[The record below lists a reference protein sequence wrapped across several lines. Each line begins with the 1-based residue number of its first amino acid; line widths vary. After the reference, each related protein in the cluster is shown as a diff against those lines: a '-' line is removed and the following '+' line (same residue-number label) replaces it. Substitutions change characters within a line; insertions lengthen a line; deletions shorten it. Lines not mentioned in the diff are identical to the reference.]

1 MWRLTRW
8 ALPRLGRLFY
18 GDAARWSPTDRRSS
32 QLQGYSIAFLTVL
45 LALLLTLLLW
55 QLHRL
60 NSIYPLFLATVMVSS
75 WYGGFNPGLL
85 ATFLSATVCAYF
97 LLPPFHSLAVTGF
110 SVIGLVQFVLVAVL
124 ISSLNSALRQARS
137 QAQKNARTAQD
148 NYECLRQIQDSL
160 RQSEERYRLLIE
172 GVTNYAIFMLD
183 PSGNFTSWNIG
194 AERILGYQ
202 EAEIIGQPFERIF
215 SPETIERGQ
224 PQQVL
229 RKAIAEGFSK
239 ENRWHLRKDGTSF
252 WAHCVI
258 TPLRDENGNLRG
270 FSKIMQDITERKQAE
285 EEKEQLLLREQAAR
299 AVSEAAQ
306 SAAEAANRS
315 KDEFLAIVS
324 HELRTPMTAI
334 IGWAGMLQTGAL
346 DEAKVTLALEIIERN
361 ANLQMQLIED
371 LLDISRI
378 VRGELSL
385 SIDLVDLVEVIIAA
399 IEVVQSLADAKDI
412 EIETILDTSI
422 EKISGDSDRLQQVV
436 LNLLTNGIKF
446 TPNGGR
452 IKVRLSKEMANREWG
467 VSSGEEFSQPSIPN
481 YIQIQVSDTGK
492 GISADFLPHVFE
504 RFSQAD
510 SSHTRSDKG
519 LGLGLAIARHV
530 VELHGGT
537 IQAKSQGI
545 GQGATFTFKLPIL
558 EESREESLSP
568 SSPNTVRL
576 TELSVEASRG
586 SRGRREAEEE
596 KLLNNNSLPSPASPA
611 SPAPP
616 AYPNRIALS
625 PSSPNPLT
633 NLRVLV
639 VDDEADVRQWIT
651 AVLEESGAKVSTFS
665 STRQALE
672 ALEELHPDVLISDI
686 GMPGEDGYALMRK
699 IREIEAERGGRIPAV
714 ALTGYARV
722 EDYKEA
728 LAAGFQLHVAKP
740 VRAAELIAVVAS
752 LGKMSGKL

>member
-8 ALPRLGRLFY
+8 TLPRLGRFSY
-18 GDAARWSPTDRRSS
+18 GDATRS

-60 NSIYPLFLATVMVSS
+60 NSIYPLFLAAVMLSS
-75 WYGGFNPGLL
+75 WYGGLNPGLL
-85 ATFLSATVCAYF
+85 ATFLSAIACAYF
-97 LLPPFHSLAVTGF
+97 LLPPFYSLAVTGF
-110 SVIGLVQFVLVAVL
+110 SVVGLVQFVLVAVL
-124 ISSLNSALRQARS
+124 ISSLNFALRKARS
-137 QAQKNARTAQD
+137 QAQKNARAAQD
-148 NYECLRQIQDSL
+148 NYEFLRQIQDTL

-183 PSGNFTSWNIG
+183 PNGNFTSWNIG

-215 SPETIERGQ
+215 SPEAIERGQ

-229 RKAIAEGFSK
+229 TKAVTEGFSK
-239 ENRWHLRKDGTSF
+239 ENRWHLRKDGTFF
-252 WAHCVI
+252 WAYCVI

-346 DEAKVTLALEIIERN
+346 DEAKVSLALETIERN

-385 SIDLVDLVEVIIAA
+385 SIDLVDLVEVITAA
-399 IEVVQSLADAKDI
+399 IEVVQSLADAKSI
-412 EIETILDTSI
+412 QIETTLDTSI
-422 EKISGDSDRLQQVV
+422 EKIWGDSDRLQQVV
-436 LNLLTNGIKF
+436 LNLLTNAIKF
-446 TPNGGR
+446 TPNDGR
-452 IKVRLSKEMANREWG
+452 VKVQLSFSHEFN
-467 VSSGEEFSQPSIPN
+467 SSHSALIE
-481 YIQIQVSDTGK
+481 VSDTGK

-504 RFSQAD
+504 RFCQAD
-510 SSHTRSDKG
+510 STHTRSNKG

-537 IQAKSQGI
+537 IQAQSQGI
-545 GQGATFTFKLPIL
+545 GQGATFTVKLPIL
-558 EESREESLSP
+558 EESRGAALRLLSAP
-568 SSPNTVRL
+568 L
-576 TELSVEASRG
+576 KASRSVTEEQG
-586 SRGRREAEEE
+586 SKGTGENNLHFSPQSPLPLIPRGGPE
-596 KLLNNNSLPSPASPA
+596 L
-611 SPAPP
+611 
-616 AYPNRIALS
+616 
-625 PSSPNPLT
+625 PNPLN

-651 AVLEESGAKVSTFS
+651 AVLEECGAKVSTFS

-672 ALEELHPDVLISDI
+672 ALKELHPDVLISDI
-686 GMPGEDGYALMRK
+686 GMPGEDGYTLMRK
-699 IREIEAERGGRIPAV
+699 IRELEPELGGRIPAV
-714 ALTGYARV
+714 ALTGYARI

>member
-1 MWRLTRW
+1 MWGLTR
-8 ALPRLGRLFY
+8 R
-18 GDAARWSPTDRRSS
+18 S
-32 QLQGYSIAFLTVL
+32 QLQGYGIAFLTVL

-60 NSIYPLFLATVMVSS
+60 NSIYPLFLAAVMVSS
-75 WYGGFNPGLL
+75 WYGGLNPGLL
-85 ATFLSATVCAYF
+85 ATFLSAIVCAYF
-97 LLPPFHSLAVTGF
+97 LLPPFYSLAITGF
-110 SVIGLVQFVLVAVL
+110 SVVGLLQFVLVALL
-124 ISSLNSALRQARS
+124 ISLLNTALRQARS
-137 QAQKNARTAQD
+137 QAQMNAVAALQ
-148 NYECLRQIQDSL
+148 NYERLRESQDSL
-160 RQSEERYRLLIE
+160 RQSEERYRLLVE

-183 PSGNFTSWNIG
+183 PNGNVTTWNIG

-202 EAEIIGQPFERIF
+202 EAEIIGQPFERVF
-215 SPETIERGQ
+215 SPEAIKQGL
-224 PQQVL
+224 PKQVL
-229 RKAIAEGFSK
+229 RKAVAEGFSR
-239 ENRWHLRKDGTSF
+239 ENRWHIRKDGTFF
-252 WAHCVI
+252 WAHCLI
-258 TPLRDENGNLRG
+258 TPLLDDDGNLRG

-334 IGWAGMLQTGAL
+334 IGWAGMLQTGVL
-346 DEAKVTLALEIIERN
+346 DEAKATLALEIIERN

-385 SIDLVDLVEVIIAA
+385 SIDLVDLVEVITAA
-399 IEVVQSLADAKDI
+399 IEVVQSLANAKDI
-412 EIETILDTSI
+412 QLETILDTSI
-422 EKISGDSDRLQQVV
+422 EKIWGDSDRLQQVV
-436 LNLLTNGIKF
+436 LNLLTNAIKF

-452 IKVRLSKEMANREWG
+452 VEVRLSKEMGSR
-467 VSSGEEFSQPSIPN
+467 EEFSQPAIPN
-481 YIQIQVSDTGK
+481 YLQIEVTDTGK
-492 GISADFLPHVFE
+492 GISPDFLPHVFE
-504 RFSQAD
+504 RFWQAD
-510 SSHTRSDKG
+510 STHTRSNKG
-519 LGLGLAIARHV
+519 LGLGLAIALHL

-537 IQAKSQGI
+537 IDAQSQGI
-545 GQGATFTFKLPIL
+545 GQGATFTVKLPIL
-558 EESREESLSP
+558 EESRGAALRLRSVTEEQ
-568 SSPNTVRL
+568 
-576 TELSVEASRG
+576 G
-586 SRGRREAEEE
+586 SRGAGD
-596 KLLNNNSLPSPASPA
+596 NNLHFFSQ
-611 SPAPP
+611 SPAPNP
-616 AYPNRIALS
+616 QS
-625 PSSPNPLT
+625 PVPNPLSG
-633 NLRVLV
+633 LRVLV

-651 AVLEESGAKVSTFS
+651 AVLEECGAEVSAFS
-665 STRQALE
+665 STGQALE
-672 ALEELHPDVLISDI
+672 ALEKLHPDVLISDI

-699 IREIEAERGGRIPAV
+699 IRKLEPELGGRIPAI

>member
-8 ALPRLGRLFY
+8 ASLLLSERLRQREASLSETRTRTPMLMPTPRLSY
-18 GDAARWSPTDRRSS
+18 GDARRWSPTDRRPS

-60 NSIYPLFLATVMVSS
+60 NSIYPLFLAAVMVSS

-85 ATFLSATVCAYF
+85 ATFLSAIVCVYF
-97 LLPPFHSLAVTGF
+97 LLPPFYSLAVTGF
-110 SVIGLVQFVLVAVL
+110 SVIGLFQFVLVAVL

-137 QAQKNARTAQD
+137 QAQKNAQAAQQ
-148 NYECLRQIQDSL
+148 NYESLRQIQDSL

-183 PSGNFTSWNIG
+183 PNGNFTSWNIG

-215 SPETIERGQ
+215 SPEAIERGQ

-229 RKAIAEGFSK
+229 TKAVTEGFSK
-239 ENRWHLRKDGTSF
+239 ENRWHLRKDGKFF

-270 FSKIMQDITERKQAE
+270 FSKIMQDITERKQVE

-385 SIDLVDLVEVIIAA
+385 SIDLVHLVEVITAA
-399 IEVVQSLADAKDI
+399 IEVVQSLADAKSI
-412 EIETILDTSI
+412 QIETILDTSI

-436 LNLLTNGIKF
+436 LNLLTNAIKF
-446 TPNGGR
+446 TPDGGR
-452 IKVRLSKEMANREWG
+452 IKVRLSKEVWNREWG
-467 VSSGEEFSQPSIPN
+467 AGSGEEFSQPSIPN
-481 YIQIQVSDTGK
+481 YVQIQVSDTGQ

-504 RFSQAD
+504 RFCQAD
-510 SSHTRSDKG
+510 SSHTRSNKG

-537 IQAKSQGI
+537 IQAQSQGI
-545 GQGATFTFKLPIL
+545 GQGATFTVNLPIL
-558 EESREESLSP
+558 EESRQESLSP
-568 SSPNTVRL
+568 PSPPSPLSPNL
-576 TELSVEASRG
+576 
-586 SRGRREAEEE
+586 
-596 KLLNNNSLPSPASPA
+596 
-611 SPAPP
+611 
-616 AYPNRIALS
+616 
-625 PSSPNPLT
+625 LT

-699 IREIEAERGGRIPAV
+699 IREIEAEQGGRIPAV

-728 LAAGFQLHVAKP
+728 LAAGFQLHIAKP

-752 LGKMSGKL
+752 LGKMSGKI

>member
-8 ALPRLGRLFY
+8 ALPRLPY
-18 GDAARWSPTDRRSS
+18 GTLREQRFS
-32 QLQGYSIAFLTVL
+32 QLQRYSIAFLTVL

-60 NSIYPLFLATVMVSS
+60 NSIYPLFLAAVMVSS
-75 WYGGFNPGLL
+75 WYGGLNPGLL
-85 ATFLSATVCAYF
+85 ATFLSAIVCAYF
-97 LLPPFHSLAVTGF
+97 LLPPFYSLAVSGF
-110 SVIGLVQFVLVAVL
+110 GAVGLLQFVLVALL
-124 ISSLNSALRQARS
+124 ISLLNTALREARS
-137 QAQKNARTAQD
+137 QAQKNARAAQD
-148 NYECLRQIQDSL
+148 NYECLRQIQDTL

-183 PSGNFTSWNIG
+183 PNGNFTSWNIG

-215 SPETIERGQ
+215 SPEAIEREQ

-229 RKAIAEGFSK
+229 TKAVTEGFSK
-239 ENRWHLRKDGTSF
+239 ENRWHIRKDGTFF

-385 SIDLVDLVEVIIAA
+385 SIDLVDLVEVITAA

-412 EIETILDTSI
+412 QIETILDTSI
-422 EKISGDSDRLQQVV
+422 EKISGDLDRLQQVV
-436 LNLLTNGIKF
+436 LNLLTNAIKF

-452 IKVRLSKEMANREWG
+452 IKVRLSKKVG
-467 VSSGEEFSQPSIPN
+467 SGEEFSQYPNPN
-481 YIQIQVSDTGK
+481 YAQIQVSDTGQ

-504 RFSQAD
+504 RFCQAD
-510 SSHTRSDKG
+510 STHTRSNKG
-519 LGLGLAIARHV
+519 LGLGLAIALHV

-537 IQAKSQGI
+537 IQAQSQGI
-545 GQGATFTFKLPIL
+545 GQGATFTVKLPVL
-558 EESREESLSP
+558 EESRGESLSP
-568 SSPNTVRL
+568 SSP
-576 TELSVEASRG
+576 S
-586 SRGRREAEEE
+586 
-596 KLLNNNSLPSPASPA
+596 
-611 SPAPP
+611 AP
-616 AYPNRIALS
+616 LS
-625 PSSPNPLT
+625 PNSLT

-651 AVLEESGAKVSTFS
+651 AVLEECGAKVSTFS

-672 ALEELHPDVLISDI
+672 GLEELHPDVLISDI
-686 GMPGEDGYALMRK
+686 GMPDEDGYALMRK
-699 IREIEAERGGRIPAV
+699 IRELEPELGGRIPAV

>member
-8 ALPRLGRLFY
+8 ASLLLSERLRQREANAQRL
-18 GDAARWSPTDRRSS
+18 ATASLREASLSEPRWSPTDRRSS
-32 QLQGYSIAFLTVL
+32 QLQRYSIAFLTVL

-55 QLHRL
+55 QVHRL
-60 NSIYPLFLATVMVSS
+60 NSIYPLFLAAVMVSS
-75 WYGGFNPGLL
+75 WYGGLNPGLL
-85 ATFLSATVCAYF
+85 ATFLSAIVCAYF
-97 LLPPFHSLAVTGF
+97 LLPPFYSLAVTGF

-124 ISSLNSALRQARS
+124 ISSLNSALRQARE
-137 QAQKNARTAQD
+137 QAQKNARAAQD

-160 RQSEERYRLLIE
+160 RQSEERYRLLVE

-183 PSGNFTSWNIG
+183 PNGNFTSWNIG

-202 EAEIIGQPFERIF
+202 EAEVIGQPFERIF
-215 SPETIERGQ
+215 SPEAIERGQ

-229 RKAIAEGFSK
+229 KKAVTEGFSK
-239 ENRWHLRKDGTSF
+239 ENRWHLRKDGKFF

-270 FSKIMQDITERKQAE
+270 FSKIMQDITERKQVE

-385 SIDLVDLVEVIIAA
+385 SIDWVDLVEVITAA
-399 IEVVQSLADAKDI
+399 IEVVQSLADAKSI
-412 EIETILDTSI
+412 QIETILDTSI

-436 LNLLTNGIKF
+436 LNILTNAIKF
-446 TPNGGR
+446 TPNNGR
-452 IKVRLSKEMANREWG
+452 VKVRLSNEVGNREWACRERSRTG
-467 VSSGEEFSQPSIPN
+467 VGVGKEFSQPSIPN
-481 YIQIQVSDTGK
+481 YVQIQVSDTGK

-504 RFSQAD
+504 RFCQAD

-537 IQAKSQGI
+537 IQAQSQGI
-545 GQGATFTFKLPIL
+545 GQGATFTVKLPIL
-558 EESREESLSP
+558 EESRGESLSP
-568 SSPNTVRL
+568 SSPSSP
-576 TELSVEASRG
+576 LS
-586 SRGRREAEEE
+586 
-596 KLLNNNSLPSPASPA
+596 
-611 SPAPP
+611 PP
-616 AYPNRIALS
+616 S
-625 PSSPNPLT
+625 PSSPNLLT

-651 AVLEESGAKVSTFS
+651 AVLEEGGAKVSTFS
-665 STRQALE
+665 STRQVLE

-686 GMPGEDGYALMRK
+686 GMPDEDGYTLMRK
-699 IREIEAERGGRIPAV
+699 IREIEAEQGGRIPAL

>member
-1 MWRLTRW
+1 M
-8 ALPRLGRLFY
+8 
-18 GDAARWSPTDRRSS
+18 
-32 QLQGYSIAFLTVL
+32 I
-45 LALLLTLLLW
+45 
-55 QLHRL
+55 
-60 NSIYPLFLATVMVSS
+60 SS
-75 WYGGFNPGLL
+75 WYGGLNPGLL
-85 ATFLSATVCAYF
+85 TTFLSAIICAYF
-97 LLPPFHSLAVTGF
+97 FLPPFYSLAVSGF
-110 SVIGLVQFVLVAVL
+110 SVVGLLQFVLVGLL
-124 ISSLNSALRQARS
+124 ISLLNSALRQARS
-137 QAQKNARTAQD
+137 QAQMNARTAMQ
-148 NYECLRQIQDSL
+148 NYERLRESQDSL

-183 PSGNFTSWNIG
+183 PNGKFTSWNIG

-202 EAEIIGQPFERIF
+202 EAEIIGQPFELIF
-215 SPETIERGQ
+215 SPEAIERKQ
-224 PQQVL
+224 PQQAL
-229 RKAIAEGFSK
+229 SKAVTEGFSR
-239 ENRWHLRKDGTSF
+239 ENRWHIRKDGTFF

-315 KDEFLAIVS
+315 KDDFLAIVS

-346 DEAKVTLALEIIERN
+346 DDARATLALEIIERN

-385 SIDLVDLVEVIIAA
+385 SIDLVDLVEVITVA
-399 IEVVQSLADAKDI
+399 IEVVQSLADTKDI
-412 EIETILDTSI
+412 QIESILDTSI
-422 EKISGDSDRLQQVV
+422 KKIWGDSDRLQQVV
-436 LNLLTNGIKF
+436 LNLLTNAIKF

-452 IKVRLSKEMANREWG
+452 VEVRLSKGLGTRNWGAGEQESMEEKTNSSCSIANTQ
-467 VSSGEEFSQPSIPN
+467 SPILNCQPPISN
-481 YIQIQVSDTGK
+481 YLQIEVSDTGQ

-504 RFSQAD
+504 RFCQAD
-510 SSHTRSDKG
+510 STHTRSNKG
-519 LGLGLAIARHV
+519 LGLGLAIAHHV

-537 IQAKSQGI
+537 IQAQSQGI
-545 GQGATFTFKLPIL
+545 GQGATFTVNLPIL
-558 EESREESLSP
+558 EESKGAEEQERITYTSLSSQFP
-568 SSPNTVRL
+568 V
-576 TELSVEASRG
+576 
-586 SRGRREAEEE
+586 
-596 KLLNNNSLPSPASPA
+596 PSP
-611 SPAPP
+611 
-616 AYPNRIALS
+616 
-625 PSSPNPLT
+625 LT
-633 NLRVLV
+633 GLRVLV

-651 AVLEESGAKVSTFS
+651 AVLEECGAEVTAFS

-672 ALEELHPDVLISDI
+672 AIEQLHPDVLISDI
-686 GMPGEDGYALMRK
+686 GMPDEDGYALIRK
-699 IREIEAERGGRIPAV
+699 IRELEPELGGGIPAV

-722 EDYKEA
+722 EDYKQA

-752 LGKMSGKL
+752 LGKMSEKF

>member
-8 ALPRLGRLFY
+8 VSLLLSERLRQREASLSETRTPTPTPRLSY
-18 GDAARWSPTDRRSS
+18 GDATRT

-55 QLHRL
+55 QLQRL
-60 NSIYPLFLATVMVSS
+60 NSIYPLFLAAVMVSS
-75 WYGGFNPGLL
+75 WYGGFNLGLL
-85 ATFLSATVCAYF
+85 ATFLSAIVCAYF
-97 LLPPFHSLAVTGF
+97 LLPPFYSLAVTGF

-137 QAQKNARTAQD
+137 QAQKNAQAAQD

-183 PSGNFTSWNIG
+183 PNGNFTSWNIG

-215 SPETIERGQ
+215 SPEAIKQGQ

-229 RKAIAEGFSK
+229 TKAIIEGFSK
-239 ENRWHLRKDGTSF
+239 ENRWHLRKDGTFF

-270 FSKIMQDITERKQAE
+270 FSKIMQDITERKQVE

-346 DEAKVTLALEIIERN
+346 DEAKVSLAMEIIERN

-385 SIDLVDLVEVIIAA
+385 SIDLVDLVEVITDA
-399 IEVVQSLADAKDI
+399 IEVVQSLADAKTI
-412 EIETILDTSI
+412 QIETRLDTSI

-436 LNLLTNGIKF
+436 LNLLTNAIKF
-446 TPNGGR
+446 TPNNGR
-452 IKVRLSKEMANREWG
+452 VKVRLSKEVGNREWG
-467 VSSGEEFSQPSIPN
+467 VGGGKEFSQPSIPN
-481 YIQIQVSDTGK
+481 YVQIQVSDTGK

-504 RFSQAD
+504 RFCQAD
-510 SSHTRSDKG
+510 SSYTRSDKG

-537 IQAKSQGI
+537 IQAQSQGI
-545 GQGATFTFKLPIL
+545 GQGATFTVKLPIL
-558 EESREESLSP
+558 EKSRGESLSP
-568 SSPNTVRL
+568 
-576 TELSVEASRG
+576 
-586 SRGRREAEEE
+586 
-596 KLLNNNSLPSPASPA
+596 PSPPSP
-611 SPAPP
+611 P
-616 AYPNRIALS
+616 S

-672 ALEELHPDVLISDI
+672 ALEELHPHVLISDI

-728 LAAGFQLHVAKP
+728 LAAGFQLHIAKP

-752 LGKMSGKL
+752 LGKMSGKI

>member
-8 ALPRLGRLFY
+8 ALPRLPY
-18 GDAARWSPTDRRSS
+18 GTLRERRFS
-32 QLQGYSIAFLTVL
+32 QLQRYSIAFLTVL

-60 NSIYPLFLATVMVSS
+60 NSIYPLFLAAVMVSS
-75 WYGGFNPGLL
+75 WYGGLNPGLL
-85 ATFLSATVCAYF
+85 ATFLSAIVCAYF
-97 LLPPFHSLAVTGF
+97 LLPPFYSLAVSGF
-110 SVIGLVQFVLVAVL
+110 SAVGLLQFVLVALL
-124 ISSLNSALRQARS
+124 ISLLNSALRQARS
-137 QAQKNARTAQD
+137 QAQKNARAAQD

-183 PSGNFTSWNIG
+183 PNGNFTSWNIG

-215 SPETIERGQ
+215 SPEAIERGQ

-229 RKAIAEGFSK
+229 TKAVTEGFFK
-239 ENRWHLRKDGTSF
+239 ENRWHLRKDGTFF

-270 FSKIMQDITERKQAE
+270 FSKIMQDITERKQVE

-385 SIDLVDLVEVIIAA
+385 SIDLVDLVGVITDA
-399 IEVVQSLADAKDI
+399 IEVVQSLADAKSI
-412 EIETILDTSI
+412 QIETILDTSI

-436 LNLLTNGIKF
+436 LNLLTNAIKF
-446 TPNGGR
+446 TPNDGR
-452 IKVRLSKEMANREWG
+452 IKVRLSKEIGSREWACRERSRTG
-467 VSSGEEFSQPSIPN
+467 VGSGEEFSQPSIPS
-481 YIQIQVSDTGK
+481 YVQIQVSDTGK

-504 RFSQAD
+504 RFCQAD

-537 IQAKSQGI
+537 IQAQSQGI
-545 GQGATFTFKLPIL
+545 GQGATFTVKLPIL
-558 EESREESLSP
+558 EESREESLSA
-568 SSPNTVRL
+568 SSP
-576 TELSVEASRG
+576 
-586 SRGRREAEEE
+586 
-596 KLLNNNSLPSPASPA
+596 PSPS
-611 SPAPP
+611 
-616 AYPNRIALS
+616 S
-625 PSSPNPLT
+625 PSSPNLLT
-633 NLRVLV
+633 NLQVLV

-651 AVLEESGAKVSTFS
+651 AVLEECGAKVSTFS
-665 STRQALE
+665 STRQALK

-686 GMPGEDGYALMRK
+686 GMPDEDGYALMRK
-699 IREIEAERGGRIPAV
+699 IREIEAEQGGRIPAL

>member
-8 ALPRLGRLFY
+8 ALPRLPY
-18 GDAARWSPTDRRSS
+18 GTLRQQRFS
-32 QLQGYSIAFLTVL
+32 QLQRYSIAFLTVL

-60 NSIYPLFLATVMVSS
+60 NSIYPLFLAAVMVSS
-75 WYGGFNPGLL
+75 WYGGLNPGLL
-85 ATFLSATVCAYF
+85 ATFLSAIVCAYF
-97 LLPPFHSLAVTGF
+97 LLPPFYSLSVTGF
-110 SVIGLVQFVLVAVL
+110 GVVGLLQFVLVALL
-124 ISSLNSALRQARS
+124 ISLLNTALREARS
-137 QAQKNARTAQD
+137 QAQKDARAAQQ
-148 NYECLRQIQDSL
+148 NYESLRQIQDSL
-160 RQSEERYRLLIE
+160 RESEERYRLLIE

-183 PSGNFTSWNIG
+183 INGNFASWNIG

-215 SPETIERGQ
+215 SPEAIERGQ

-229 RKAIAEGFSK
+229 TKAVTEGFSK
-239 ENRWHLRKDGTSF
+239 ENRWHLRKDGTFF

-385 SIDLVDLVEVIIAA
+385 SINLVDLVEVITAA

-412 EIETILDTSI
+412 QIETILDTSI
-422 EKISGDSDRLQQVV
+422 EKISGDLDRLQQVV
-436 LNLLTNGIKF
+436 LNLLTNAIKF

-452 IKVRLSKEMANREWG
+452 VKVRLSKKVG
-467 VSSGEEFSQPSIPN
+467 SGEEFSQDPNPN
-481 YIQIQVSDTGK
+481 YAQIQVSDTGQ

-504 RFSQAD
+504 RFCQAD
-510 SSHTRSDKG
+510 STHTRSNKG
-519 LGLGLAIARHV
+519 LGLGLAIALHV

-537 IQAKSQGI
+537 IQAQSQGI
-545 GQGATFTFKLPIL
+545 GQGATFTVKLPIL
-558 EESREESLSP
+558 EESRGESLSP
-568 SSPNTVRL
+568 SSP
-576 TELSVEASRG
+576 SA
-586 SRGRREAEEE
+586 
-596 KLLNNNSLPSPASPA
+596 
-611 SPAPP
+611 
-616 AYPNRIALS
+616 
-625 PSSPNPLT
+625 PSSPNSLT
-633 NLRVLV
+633 GLRVLV

-651 AVLEESGAKVSTFS
+651 AVLEECGAKVSTFS

-672 ALEELHPDVLISDI
+672 GLEELHPDVLISDI
-686 GMPGEDGYALMRK
+686 GMPDEDGYALMRK
-699 IREIEAERGGRIPAV
+699 IRELEPELGGRIPAV

>member
-8 ALPRLGRLFY
+8 ASPRLR
-18 GDAARWSPTDRRSS
+18 RWSATDRRSS

-60 NSIYPLFLATVMVSS
+60 NSIYPLFLAAVTVSS
-75 WYGGFNPGLL
+75 WYGGLNPGIL
-85 ATFLSATVCAYF
+85 ATLLSAIVCAYF
-97 LLPPFHSLAVTGF
+97 FLPPFYSLAITGF
-110 SVIGLVQFVLVAVL
+110 SVVGLLQFVLVGLL

-137 QAQKNARTAQD
+137 QAQMNAVAALQ
-148 NYECLRQIQDSL
+148 NYERLRESQDSL
-160 RQSEERYRLLIE
+160 RQSEERYRLLVE
-172 GVTNYAIFMLD
+172 GVTDYAIFMLD
-183 PSGNFTSWNIG
+183 PNGNFTSWNIG
-194 AERILGYQ
+194 AESILGYQ

-215 SPETIERGQ
+215 SPEAIEQGL
-224 PQQVL
+224 PKQVL
-229 RKAIAEGFSK
+229 RTAVAEGFSR
-239 ENRWHLRKDGTSF
+239 ENRWHIRKDGTFF
-252 WAHCVI
+252 WAHCLI
-258 TPLRDENGNLRG
+258 TPLRDNDGNLRG

-306 SAAEAANRS
+306 SVAEAANRS

-346 DEAKVTLALEIIERN
+346 DETKVTLALEIIERN

-385 SIDLVDLVEVIIAA
+385 SIDLVDLVEVITAA
-399 IEVVQSLADAKDI
+399 IEVVQSLANAKDI
-412 EIETILDTSI
+412 QIETILDTPI
-422 EKISGDSDRLQQVV
+422 EKIWGDSDRLQQVV
-436 LNLLTNGIKF
+436 LNLLTNAIKF

-452 IKVRLSKEMANREWG
+452 VKVQLSKEMG
-467 VSSGEEFSQPSIPN
+467 SGEEFSQPPILN
-481 YIQIQVSDTGK
+481 YLQIEVSDTGK
-492 GISADFLPHVFE
+492 GISPDFLPHVFE
-504 RFSQAD
+504 RFWQAD
-510 SSHTRSDKG
+510 STHTRSNKG
-519 LGLGLAIARHV
+519 LGLGLAIALHL

-537 IQAKSQGI
+537 IEAQSQGI
-545 GQGATFTFKLPIL
+545 GQGATFTVKLPIQK
-558 EESREESLSP
+558 ESRGAALLYETLRVACFHEVVRLRSVTEEQERITYIPP
-568 SSPNTVRL
+568 SFPQFQVPNTQQRV
-576 TELSVEASRG
+576 
-586 SRGRREAEEE
+586 
-596 KLLNNNSLPSPASPA
+596 PSP
-611 SPAPP
+611 
-616 AYPNRIALS
+616 
-625 PSSPNPLT
+625 LT
-633 NLRVLV
+633 GLRVLV

-651 AVLEESGAKVSTFS
+651 AVLEECGAEVSAFS
-665 STRQALE
+665 STGEALE
-672 ALEELHPDVLISDI
+672 ALKELHPDVLISDI
-686 GMPGEDGYALMRK
+686 GMPGEDGYALIRK
-699 IREIEAERGGRIPAV
+699 IRKLEPELGGGIPAV

>member
-8 ALPRLGRLFY
+8 ALPRLPY
-18 GDAARWSPTDRRSS
+18 GTLREQRFS

-60 NSIYPLFLATVMVSS
+60 NSIYPLFLAAVMVSS
-75 WYGGFNPGLL
+75 WYGGLNPGLL
-85 ATFLSATVCAYF
+85 ATFLSAIVCAYF
-97 LLPPFHSLAVTGF
+97 LLPPFYSLAVSGF
-110 SVIGLVQFVLVAVL
+110 SAVGLLQFVLVALL
-124 ISSLNSALRQARS
+124 ISLLNTALREARS
-137 QAQKNARTAQD
+137 QAQQ
-148 NYECLRQIQDSL
+148 NYERLRQSQDSL
-160 RQSEERYRLLIE
+160 RQSEERYRLLVE
-172 GVTNYAIFMLD
+172 GVNDYAIFMLD
-183 PSGNFTSWNIG
+183 PNGNFASWNIG
-194 AERILGYQ
+194 AEHILGYQ
-202 EAEIIGQPFERIF
+202 ETEIIGQPFERIF
-215 SPETIERGQ
+215 SPEAIERGQ
-224 PQQVL
+224 PQQAL
-229 RKAIAEGFSK
+229 RKAVTEGFSR
-239 ENRWHLRKDGTSF
+239 ENRWHLRKDGNFF

-306 SAAEAANRS
+306 STAEAANRS

-385 SIDLVDLVEVIIAA
+385 SIDLVDLVEVITAA

-412 EIETILDTSI
+412 QIETILDTSI
-422 EKISGDSDRLQQVV
+422 EKISGDLDRLQQVV
-436 LNLLTNGIKF
+436 LNLLTNAIKF

-452 IKVRLSKEMANREWG
+452 VKVQLSKVVGNRELG
-467 VSSGEEFSQPSIPN
+467 VGSGEEFSQPSIPN
-481 YIQIQVSDTGK
+481 YVQIQVSDTGK

-504 RFSQAD
+504 RFCQAD
-510 SSHTRSDKG
+510 SSHTRSNKG
-519 LGLGLAIARHV
+519 LGLGLAIALHV
-530 VELHGGT
+530 VELYGGT
-537 IQAKSQGI
+537 IQAQSQGI
-545 GQGATFTFKLPIL
+545 GQGATFTVKLPIL
-558 EESREESLSP
+558 EESRGESLSP
-568 SSPNTVRL
+568 S
-576 TELSVEASRG
+576 A
-586 SRGRREAEEE
+586 
-596 KLLNNNSLPSPASPA
+596 
-611 SPAPP
+611 
-616 AYPNRIALS
+616 
-625 PSSPNPLT
+625 PSSPNSLT
-633 NLRVLV
+633 GLRVLV

-651 AVLEESGAKVSTFS
+651 AVLEECGAKVSTFS

-672 ALEELHPDVLISDI
+672 ALEELNPDVLISDI
-686 GMPGEDGYALMRK
+686 GMPDEDGYALMRK
-699 IREIEAERGGRIPAV
+699 IRKLEPELGGRIPAV

>member
-1 MWRLTRW
+1 MPT
-8 ALPRLGRLFY
+8 PRLWRFSY
-18 GDAARWSPTDRRSS
+18 GDATRS

-60 NSIYPLFLATVMVSS
+60 NYIYPLFLAAVMVSS

-85 ATFLSATVCAYF
+85 ATFLSALVCAYF
-97 LLPPFHSLAVTGF
+97 LLPPYYSLAVTGF

-137 QAQKNARTAQD
+137 QAQKNARAAQQ
-148 NYECLRQIQDSL
+148 NYESLRQIQDSL
-160 RQSEERYRLLIE
+160 RQSEERYRLLVE

-183 PSGNFTSWNIG
+183 PNGNFASWNIG

-215 SPETIERGQ
+215 SPEAIERGQ

-229 RKAIAEGFSK
+229 TKAVTEGFSK
-239 ENRWHLRKDGTSF
+239 ENRWYLRKDGTFF

-270 FSKIMQDITERKQAE
+270 FSKIMQDITERKQVE

-385 SIDLVDLVEVIIAA
+385 SIDLVDLVEVITAA
-399 IEVVQSLADAKDI
+399 IEVVQSLADAKSI
-412 EIETILDTSI
+412 QIETILDTSI

-436 LNLLTNGIKF
+436 LNLLTNAIKF
-446 TPNGGR
+446 TPNDGR
-452 IKVRLSKEMANREWG
+452 IKVRLSKEVGNRKWG
-467 VSSGEEFSQPSIPN
+467 VGSGEEFSQPSIFN
-481 YIQIQVSDTGK
+481 YVQIQVSDTGK
-492 GISADFLPHVFE
+492 GISAEFLPYVFE
-504 RFSQAD
+504 RFCQAD

-537 IQAKSQGI
+537 IQAQSQGI
-545 GQGATFTFKLPIL
+545 GQGATFTVKLPIL
-558 EESREESLSP
+558 KESRRAEEQ
-568 SSPNTVRL
+568 
-576 TELSVEASRG
+576 G
-586 SRGRREAEEE
+586 SRGTGE
-596 KLLNNNSLPSPASPA
+596 NNLHFSPQSP
-611 SPAPP
+611 
-616 AYPNRIALS
+616 I
-625 PSSPNPLT
+625 PNPLT
-633 NLRVLV
+633 NLRVLI

-651 AVLEESGAKVSTFS
+651 AVLEESGAKVSAFS

-714 ALTGYARV
+714 ALTGYARI

-752 LGKMSGKL
+752 LGKMSGKI

>member
-1 MWRLTRW
+1 
-8 ALPRLGRLFY
+8 
-18 GDAARWSPTDRRSS
+18 
-32 QLQGYSIAFLTVL
+32 
-45 LALLLTLLLW
+45 
-55 QLHRL
+55 
-60 NSIYPLFLATVMVSS
+60 MVSS

-85 ATFLSATVCAYF
+85 ATFLSAIVCAYF
-97 LLPPFHSLAVTGF
+97 LLPPFYSLAVTGF

-124 ISSLNSALRQARS
+124 ISSLNTALRKARS
-137 QAQKNARTAQD
+137 QAQKNARAAQQ
-148 NYECLRQIQDSL
+148 NYESLRQIQDSL

-183 PSGNFTSWNIG
+183 PNGNFTSWNIG

-215 SPETIERGQ
+215 SPEAIKQGQ

-229 RKAIAEGFSK
+229 TKAIIEGFSK
-239 ENRWHLRKDGTSF
+239 ENRWHLRKDGTFF

-270 FSKIMQDITERKQAE
+270 FSKIMQDITERKQVE

-346 DEAKVTLALEIIERN
+346 DEAKITLALEIIERN

-385 SIDLVDLVEVIIAA
+385 SIDLVDLVEVITDA
-399 IEVVQSLADAKDI
+399 IEVVQSLADAKSI
-412 EIETILDTSI
+412 QIETILDTSI

-436 LNLLTNGIKF
+436 LNLLTNAIKF

-452 IKVRLSKEMANREWG
+452 IKVRLSKEVGNREWG
-467 VSSGEEFSQPSIPN
+467 IGSGEEFSQPSIPN
-481 YIQIQVSDTGK
+481 YVQIQVSDTGK

-504 RFSQAD
+504 RFCQAD

-537 IQAKSQGI
+537 IQAQSQGI
-545 GQGATFTFKLPIL
+545 GQGATFTVKLPIL
-558 EESREESLSP
+558 EENRETAL
-568 SSPNTVRL
+568 RL
-576 TELSVEASRG
+576 RSV
-586 SRGRREAEEE
+586 AEEQRSRRTGDNN
-596 KLLNNNSLPSPASPA
+596 LNFSPQSPVPSTQ
-611 SPAPP
+611 
-616 AYPNRIALS
+616 YPI
-625 PSSPNPLT
+625 PNPLT

-665 STRQALE
+665 STEQALK
-672 ALEELHPDVLISDI
+672 ALEELDPDVLISDI

-752 LGKMSGKL
+752 LGKMSGKI

>member
-1 MWRLTRW
+1 M
-8 ALPRLGRLFY
+8 
-18 GDAARWSPTDRRSS
+18 
-32 QLQGYSIAFLTVL
+32 I
-45 LALLLTLLLW
+45 
-55 QLHRL
+55 
-60 NSIYPLFLATVMVSS
+60 
-75 WYGGFNPGLL
+75 
-85 ATFLSATVCAYF
+85 
-97 LLPPFHSLAVTGF
+97 SL
-110 SVIGLVQFVLVAVL
+110 
-124 ISSLNSALRQARS
+124 LNSALRQARS
-137 QAQKNARTAQD
+137 QAQKNARAAQD

-183 PSGNFTSWNIG
+183 PNGNFTSWNIG

-215 SPETIERGQ
+215 SPEAIERGQ

-229 RKAIAEGFSK
+229 TKAVTEGFFK
-239 ENRWHLRKDGTSF
+239 ENRWHLRKDGTFF

-270 FSKIMQDITERKQAE
+270 FSKIMQDITERKQVE

-385 SIDLVDLVEVIIAA
+385 SIDLVDLVGVITDA
-399 IEVVQSLADAKDI
+399 IEVVQSLADAKSI
-412 EIETILDTSI
+412 QIETILDTSI

-436 LNLLTNGIKF
+436 LNLLTNAIKF
-446 TPNGGR
+446 TPNDGR
-452 IKVRLSKEMANREWG
+452 IKVRLSKEIGSREWACRERSRTG
-467 VSSGEEFSQPSIPN
+467 VGSGEEFSQPSIPS
-481 YIQIQVSDTGK
+481 YVQIQVSDTGK

-504 RFSQAD
+504 RFCQAD

-537 IQAKSQGI
+537 IQAQSQGI
-545 GQGATFTFKLPIL
+545 GQGATFTVKLPIL
-558 EESREESLSP
+558 EESREESLSA
-568 SSPNTVRL
+568 SSP
-576 TELSVEASRG
+576 
-586 SRGRREAEEE
+586 
-596 KLLNNNSLPSPASPA
+596 PSPS
-611 SPAPP
+611 
-616 AYPNRIALS
+616 S
-625 PSSPNPLT
+625 PSSPNLLT
-633 NLRVLV
+633 NLQVLV

-651 AVLEESGAKVSTFS
+651 AVLEECGAKVSTFS
-665 STRQALE
+665 STRQALK

-686 GMPGEDGYALMRK
+686 GMPDEDGYALMRK
-699 IREIEAERGGRIPAV
+699 IREIEAEQGGRIPAL